1 MSKEVDVAT
10 VSRTMEALLTQ
21 EGRSVVYRDR
31 VADENLVVTPA
42 SAASPTGLLPAF
54 LVAGEA
60 VWREATGN
68 GFALDIARDPNALLG
83 YRLNGI
89 GAGTFTTV
97 MLAMMEAAAQVA
109 RPGAFVVNDLTAVWS
124 AATERVETAAQP
136 ARKRAGAAP

>member
-54 LVAGEA
+54 LVAG
-60 VWREATGN
+60 
-68 GFALDIARDPNALLG
+68 
-83 YRLNGI
+83 
-89 GAGTFTTV
+89 
-97 MLAMMEAAAQVA
+97 
-109 RPGAFVVNDLTAVWS
+109 
-124 AATERVETAAQP
+124 
-136 ARKRAGAAP
+136 